1 MPSLT
6 DAQIYPTPAASA
18 PASASV
24 PASPTDVDDGT
35 TWFWYLSAWGL
46 FTRDRDRV
54 LDHRDDSGVDVD
66 DPIFFARTFA
76 EALVYLPRCDWFE
89 TAFRP
94 LPDDK
99 PGYEPTKHLFWVTDG
114 QPEIFETGEEAERA
128 WIAQGDPWA

>member
-6 DAQIYPTPAASA
+6 DTQIYPTPAASA

-35 TWFWYLSAWGL
+35 TV
-46 FTRDRDRV
+46 V
-54 LDHRDDSGVDVD
+54 LRSCVGPPHDSGVDVD

-89 TAFRP
+89 TAFP
-94 LPDDK
+94 PSPTTS
-99 PGYEPTKHLFWVTDG
+99 PGIEPTKHLFWVTDG